1 MNEPGKFIKSL
12 ELYKRD
18 NIPEKVIQKMTKFL
32 EANPKFQPHI
42 VKNASVAAEGLC
54 KWVRAIYKYYHV
66 FKAIT
71 PLREDLDRANMAL
84 QQATDELNSKRRL
97 LMDVEEKCKDL
108 RDKFEAEN
116 FAKQKLKLQISECE
130 MKMIRAKKLT
140 SGLGGERE
148 LWLNE
153 AKKNEVDIS
162 NLLGDMLLSV
172 GFISYLGAF
181 TGSYRQK
188 IITDNWIL
196 KILEE
201 GIKCT
206 QPFNFIN
213 QLGNPLEIQMWLFNG
228 LPLDNVSVENQ
239 LIMKNS
245 DRWPLI
251 IDPQNQAR
259 KFLKRFETLQDE
271 KKLVV
276 AKAGKFME
284 KQLEQV
290 NLLLQI
296 FLNIF
301 SIVCQIFLIFS
312 LNLIS
317 FYNLVDP
324 NGFCSN
330 HREHRRDF
338 GSNFG

>member
-1 MNEPGKFIKSL
+1 ML

-18 NIPEKVIQKMTKFL
+18 QIPEKVIQKMTKFMEL
-32 EANPKFQPHI
+32 NPKFLHQF

-66 FKAIT
+66 FKAIQ
-71 PLREDLDRANMAL
+71 PLREDLDKANMSL
-84 QQATDELNSKRRL
+84 QQATDELNSKRKL

-140 SGLGGERE
+140 SGLGGERG
-148 LWLNE
+148 LWEKE
-153 AKKNEVDIS
+153 AKRNEVDIE
-162 NLLGDMLLSV
+162 NLLGDMLLVVS
-172 GFISYLGAF
+172 FISYLGPF
-181 TGSYRQK
+181 TGNYRQK
-188 IITDNWIL
+188 IIVENWIP
-196 KILEE
+196 KVVEE
-201 GIKCT
+201 GIKCS

-213 QLGNPLEIQMWLFNG
+213 QIGNQLEIQNWLLQG

-259 KFLKRFETLQDE
+259 KFLK
-271 KKLVV
+271 KLYDDRRPVV
-276 AKAGKFME
+276 AKPGRFME
-284 KQLEQV
+284 KQLENV
-290 NLLLQI
+290 T
-296 FLNIF
+296 FF
-301 SIVCQIFLIFS
+301 RYFLIYFS
-312 LNLIS
+312 EI
-317 FYNLVDP
+317 
-324 NGFCSN
+324 
-330 HREHRRDF
+330 
-338 GSNFG
+338 